1 MFVHGIEYSV
11 QKIVAKIHLG
21 NIRYN
26 AEEFSALTGTRLCA
40 VVKANAYGHGSEEV
54 VNALSG
60 IADCFAVALLE
71 EGIAIRGAACGK
83 DVLVF
88 TPPTNEEEG
97 YHLAANGF
105 IATVD
110 GLYTAKLLSK
120 VCAKYHLP
128 LRVHLKV
135 NTGMNRYGM
144 NGSMLGKVCTFL
156 QCDRYITVT
165 GIYSHLYTCSRELSE
180 VQRVLFVKMLAICK
194 RYFPNVVA
202 HLGATYGALQGKEYA
217 FDMVRIGIG
226 LYGYLPCSTEKLS
239 LKKGMSTYA
248 KSVFSRT
255 YSFGGV
261 GYGDVKKEK
270 GTKLTLCRVGYADGV
285 LRNRKNGVENFDKNA
300 NELCMDICI
309 REGRI
314 ARGKYLPLLS
324 DAEEIAR
331 ETGTIVYEVLCAA
344 TRRAEFVYD
353 DGIFPCEDG

>member
-1 MFVHGIEYSV
+1 MFLHGIEYSV

-26 AEEFSALTGTRLCA
+26 AEQFSALTGTRLCA

-60 IADCFAVALLE
+60 VADCFAVALLE

-120 VCAKYHLP
+120 VCAKYRLP

-156 QCDRYITVT
+156 RCDRYITVT
-165 GIYSHLYTCSRELSE
+165 GIYSHLYTHSRETSE
-180 VQRVLFVKMLAICK
+180 GQRVLFVKMLAICK

-226 LYGYLPCSTEKLS
+226 LYGYLPCQTEKLS

-248 KSVFSRT
+248 KSVFCRT

-300 NELCMDICI
+300 NELCMDVCI

-353 DGIFPCEDG
+353 DVIFPSEDG